1 MSEAAPPG
9 PPEPPAP
16 EPPASEAP
24 AAPEPVAPP
33 AATSGQVGQ
42 PRGVWFVAL
51 IGLVTLG
58 IYSIY
63 WAYKTG
69 EEIKRYSGEGLG
81 GVLWLV
87 IWIVVSIVM
96 WFVSPSEVGK
106 LYSREG
112 QQPPVSGVT
121 GFWLFLPLVGYFI
134 WIIKVQGALNRFWES
149 KGAAA

>member
-1 MSEAAPPG
+1 MSEPAPPG
-9 PPEPPAP
+9 PPEPPGTP
-16 EPPASEAP
+16 DASP
-24 AAPEPVAPP
+24 TPEPVAAP
-33 AATSGQVGQ
+33 AATSGQIGQ

-51 IGLVTLG
+51 IGLITLG
-58 IYSIY
+58 IYLIY

-69 EEIKRYSGEGLG
+69 DEIKRYSGEGLG

-87 IWIVVSIVM
+87 IWILIGIVM

-112 QQPPVSGVT
+112 QDAPVSGKT

-134 WIIKVQGALNRFWES
+134 WIIKVQGALNRFWAS
-149 KGAAA
+149 KGATA